1 MQYVYET
8 HCHTDESSR
17 CGKVP
22 GVETARMYKE
32 AGYAG
37 IVVTDHFNSY
47 TFDQAGLTKW
57 EDMIAH
63 HMAGY
68 RAAKALEDD
77 DFTVLYGL
85 ELRFEKEND
94 NDYLVYGIDEAYLR
108 GHPFLCYQDS
118 YDAFYRDAK
127 ADGLLVF
134 QAHPF
139 RNRMQIVKPDFLD
152 GIEVF
157 NGNARHDSRCETAL
171 HWAMK
176 YRLPML
182 SGSDFHQPEDLAR
195 GGIVTDRPIRTMA
208 DFMAVLREKRYS
220 IRYSYDF
227 ETKDIP

>member
-17 CGKVP
+17 CGRVKGADV
-22 GVETARMYKE
+22 VRMYQE

-37 IVVTDHFNSY
+37 VVITDHFNSY
-47 TFDQAGLTKW
+47 TFDKAGLTEW
-57 EDMIAH
+57 EDMIAY

-68 RAAKALEDD
+68 KAAKALETDG
-77 DFTVLYGL
+77 FTVLYGL

-118 YDAFYRDAK
+118 YETFYRDAK

-139 RNRMQIVKPDFLD
+139 RNRMQIVKPDYLD

-157 NGNARHDSRCETAL
+157 NGNAGHDSRCEIAL
-171 HWAMK
+171 EWAKK
-176 YRLPML
+176 YRLPIL
-182 SGSDFHQPEDLAR
+182 SGSDFHAPEHLAR
-195 GGIVTDRPIRTMA
+195 GGIITDRPIRTME

-220 IRYSYDF
+220 IKYSYDF
-227 ETKDIP
+227 ETKDIL

>member
-22 GVETARMYKE
+22 GAEAARMYKE

-37 IVVTDHFNSY
+37 IVITDHFNSY
-47 TFDQAGLTKW
+47 TFDKAGLKTW
-57 EDMIAH
+57 EEMIAH

-68 RAAKALEDD
+68 RAAKALEDE

-85 ELRFEKEND
+85 ELRFEAEND
-94 NDYLVYGIDEAYLR
+94 NDYLVYGADEDYLR
-108 GHPFLCYQDS
+108 AHPFLCYQDS
-118 YDAFYRDAK
+118 YEDFYCRAK
-127 ADGLLVF
+127 EEGLIVF

-139 RNRMQIVKPDFLD
+139 RNRIQVVNPDCVD

-157 NGNARHDSRCETAL
+157 NGNFRHDSRCEIAL
-171 HWAMK
+171 EWAKK

-182 SGSDFHQPEDLAR
+182 SGSDFHQTADLAH

-208 DFMAVLREKRYS
+208 DFLSVLREQRYALKYGFDYDAKK
-220 IRYSYDF
+220 IR
-227 ETKDIP
+227 

>member
-22 GVETARMYKE
+22 GIETARMYKE
-32 AGYAG
+32 AGYSG

-47 TFDQAGLTKW
+47 TFEKAGLTEWK
-57 EDMIAH
+57 DMIAH

-68 RAAKALEDD
+68 RAAKTLEDAH
-77 DFTVLYGL
+77 FTVLYGL
-85 ELRFEKEND
+85 ELCLNHDND
-94 NDYLVYGIDEAYLR
+94 NDYLVYGADEAYLLA
-108 GHPFLCYQDS
+108 HPFLCWQERFED
-118 YDAFYRDAK
+118 FYRTAK
-127 ADGLLVF
+127 QDGLIVF

-139 RNRMQIVKPDFLD
+139 RNRMQVVRPDCID

-157 NGNARHDSRCETAL
+157 NGNKRHDSRCETAL
-171 HWAMK
+171 QWAMK
-176 YRLPML
+176 YHLPML

-208 DFMAVLREKRYS
+208 DFLSVLREKRYS
-220 IRYSYDF
+220 IKYSYDF
-227 ETKDIP
+227 ETKDIL